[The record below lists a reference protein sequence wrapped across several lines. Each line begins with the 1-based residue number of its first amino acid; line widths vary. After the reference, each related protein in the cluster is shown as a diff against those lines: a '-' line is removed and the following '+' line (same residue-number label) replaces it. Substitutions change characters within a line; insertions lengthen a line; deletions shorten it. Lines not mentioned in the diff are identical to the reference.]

1 MTFLVILGVGLLIY
15 DWRQSS
21 LELEGTRYR
30 NGYGAGSK
38 TESFNV
44 SAEGSNKKIPVEIHV
59 SEQRYTE
66 QEAEKMFDRLIRRLD
81 TLILGENKSLDKV
94 EKNLNLVTE
103 VEKEPVT
110 IRWELDDYQWINVR
124 GELSAKEKPAR
135 GAVVNLRAVLTYTEN
150 EEFQAIYER
159 AVCIYPE
166 EKTDAEKQSDE
177 IKEAV
182 LNAEEED
189 QTKPVWKLPAAL
201 GGIRLHYYQRFNYRG
216 IVVIV
221 MTVMVS
227 VLLWLRQKENQKQNN
242 TVQKEQMLLDYPEI
256 INKLT
261 LFIGAGMT
269 VKRAWKKIVQDYE
282 MQKETRGIRYA
293 YEEMKLTCREIESGI
308 SETESYEKF
317 GKRCE
322 VQAYLKLGALLSQ
335 NLRKGVKGL
344 SEMLRQESTQAFED
358 RKARAKRKGEEAGT
372 KLLLP
377 MFLMLTIVLM
387 IVIVPAFLSVQI

>member
-1 MTFLVILGVGLLIY
+1 MLGMGLLVY
-15 DWRQSS
+15 DWWQASV
-21 LELEGTRYR
+21 ELEGTRYR
-30 NGYGAGSK
+30 NRYGEGSK
-38 TESFNV
+38 TESLNV
-44 SAEGSNKKIPVEIHV
+44 SPDGSSRKIPVEIQV
-59 SEQRYTE
+59 AEQQYTE
-66 QEAEKMFDRLIRRLD
+66 QEAEKMFDRMIRRMD
-81 TLILGENKSLDKV
+81 TLILGENESLDKV

-124 GELSAKEKPAR
+124 GELSAKEKPAE
-135 GAVVNLRAVLTYTEN
+135 GVVVNLRAVLTYTEN
-150 EEFQAIYER
+150 EKFQAIYER

-166 EKTDAEKQSDE
+166 EKTDPEKQADA

-182 LNAEEED
+182 TDAEAED
-189 QTKPVWKLPAAL
+189 QTKAVWKLPATL
-201 GGIRLHYYQRFNYRG
+201 DGTKLHYYQTFNYRG
-216 IVVIV
+216 IIVVV
-221 MTVMVS
+221 MTVLIAA
-227 VLLWLRQKENQKQNN
+227 LLWLRQKENQKQND
-242 TVQKEQMLLDYPEI
+242 TAQKEQMLLDYPEI

-282 MQKETRGIRYA
+282 IQKETRGTRYA

-377 MFLMLTIVLM
+377 MFLMLMIVLV

>member
-1 MTFLVILGVGLLIY
+1 MLIGGILLLFW
-15 DWRQSS
+15 DWRQSAV
-21 LELEGTRYR
+21 ELNEERYR
-30 NGYGAGSK
+30 NSYGEGSK
-38 TESFNV
+38 TEIIEVYPEKS
-44 SAEGSNKKIPVEIHV
+44 GQKIPLEIEV
-59 SEQRYTE
+59 SEQKYTK
-66 QEAEKMFDRLIRRLD
+66 QEAEKMFARLSHRLD
-81 TLILGENKSLDKV
+81 TLILGENESLDRV

-110 IRWELDDYQWINVR
+110 IRWELDDYQWMNVR
-124 GELSAKEKPAR
+124 GELSEKEKPVD
-135 GAVVNLRAVLTYTEN
+135 GTVVNLRAILTYTED
-150 EEFQAIYER
+150 ESLQALYER
-159 AVCIYPE
+159 AICIYPE
-166 EKTDAEKQSDE
+166 KKTEQQKMVDE
-177 IKEAV
+177 IEDVV
-182 LNAEEED
+182 LQAESAD
-189 QTKPVWKLPAAL
+189 RTKNTWQLPDTL
-201 GGIRLHYYQRFNYRG
+201 NGTSLHYYQVFNKRG
-216 IVVIV
+216 ISVIV
-221 MTVMVS
+221 MSVLIA
-227 VLLWLRQKENQKQNN
+227 VLLWLQQKQDQRQNLN
-242 TVQKEQMLLDYPEI
+242 EKREQMMLDYPEI

-282 MQKETRGIRYA
+282 VQKDTWGSRYA

-344 SEMLRQESTQAFED
+344 SEILRQESAQAFEE
-358 RKARAKRKGEEAGT
+358 RKASAKRKGEEAGT

-377 MFLMLTIVLM
+377 MFLMLTIVLV

>member
-1 MTFLVILGVGLLIY
+1 MFW
-15 DWRQSS
+15 DWRQSAV
-21 LELEGTRYR
+21 ELNEERYR
-30 NGYGAGSK
+30 NSYGEGSK
-38 TESFNV
+38 TEIIEVYPEKS
-44 SAEGSNKKIPVEIHV
+44 GQKISLEIEV
-59 SEQRYTE
+59 SEQKYTK
-66 QEAEKMFDRLIRRLD
+66 QEAEKMFARLSHRLD
-81 TLILGENKSLDKV
+81 TLILGENESLDRV

-110 IRWELDDYQWINVR
+110 IRWELDDYQWMNVR
-124 GELSAKEKPAR
+124 GELSEKEKPVD
-135 GAVVNLRAVLTYTEN
+135 GTVVNLRAILTYTED
-150 EEFQAIYER
+150 ESLQALYER
-159 AVCIYPE
+159 AICIYPE
-166 EKTDAEKQSDE
+166 KKTEPQKMVDE
-177 IKEAV
+177 IEDVV
-182 LNAEEED
+182 LQAESAD
-189 QTKPVWKLPAAL
+189 RTKNTWQLPDTL
-201 GGIRLHYYQRFNYRG
+201 NGTSLHYYQVFNKRG
-216 IVVIV
+216 IIVIV
-221 MTVMVS
+221 MSVLIA
-227 VLLWLRQKENQKQNN
+227 VLLWLQQKQDQRQNLN
-242 TVQKEQMLLDYPEI
+242 EKREQMMLDYPEI

-282 MQKETRGIRYA
+282 VQKDTRGSRYA

-344 SEMLRQESTQAFED
+344 SEMLRQESAQAFEE
-358 RKARAKRKGEEAGT
+358 RKASAKRKGEEAGT

-377 MFLMLTIVLM
+377 MFLMLTIVLV